1 MDVSV
6 AEAVVIVGERVGR
19 GVAVEAGQ
27 VVMIRY
33 RTRVDGG
40 EVVDASGGRPLRFR
54 RGVGAVIE
62 GLERGL
68 EGVRVGGRRTLRIPA
83 ALAYGRAGLGD
94 RVPPLAAL
102 LVEVEVLSAE

>member
-1 MDVSV
+1 MDASV
-6 AEAVVIVGERVGR
+6 DEAVVIVGERVGR
-19 GVAVEAGQ
+19 GAPVGAEQ

-33 RTRVDGG
+33 QTRVDGG
-40 EVVDASGGRPLRFR
+40 DVVDLSGVRPLRFR
-54 RGVGAVIE
+54 RGAGAVIE

-68 EGVRVGGRRTLRIPA
+68 EGMRVGGRRTLRVPA

-102 LVEVEVLSAE
+102 VVEVEVLAAE